1 MSGQGR
7 VTLGVLLDSL
17 GAEAVTALCLP
28 SGRQAMVGAPVIH
41 GCDEPMTAFAGAL
54 LLVTGRPEA
63 SLPASAAEAGAS
75 AVVVRAGLGDAA
87 ALTEAARD
95 AGVALLAAAPGL
107 SWGQLYALVD
117 ALLALVA
124 PASDPGGA
132 VDLFTLANQVA
143 TRVGGA
149 VAIEDLAMRVLAYST
164 IGGQPIDE
172 LRREGI
178 LGRRVPEHPTH
189 AEEYAAVLRC
199 EEAVWSHEPREFLPR
214 LAIAV
219 RARGEALGTIWA
231 IQGDE
236 PLASDAAAVLAEAAR
251 SAAPHLARLSLA
263 ADEARRTR
271 NEWMGRLLRGTG
283 HVDELAASLGLHPDE
298 PVRVVAAGETGGRAD
313 VFAATHAADLLRTA
327 YAAYRI
333 GAAVGVVDGR
343 TYAVVAAG
351 AGTPLL
357 RRVTADT
364 LGRIAERLG
373 GHWRAGVGRA
383 VPSVAQVPAGA
394 RQADEALRA
403 LCGPLR
409 GPCAAGEVGLH
420 EELAAALFLM
430 DAAASMR
437 SGGALTG
444 EPLSL
449 VAEHDA
455 GHGTDYVHSLRVW
468 LAAHYDVP
476 RAAETLS
483 LHPNTLRYR
492 LRRIGELIP
501 LDDPDVR
508 LVLGLQLRLA
518 EIQASGASGGRIPA
532 SGASGGQARASGAG
546 GAQVRASG
554 TNGGG

>member
-17 GAEAVTALCLP
+17 GAETVSALCLP

-41 GCDEPMTAFAGAL
+41 GSDEPLAAYAGAL
-54 LLVTGRPEA
+54 LLATGRPEP
-63 SLPASAAEAGAS
+63 SLLESAAGAGVS
-75 AVVVRAGLGDAA
+75 AVVVRAGIGDAA
-87 ALTEAARD
+87 ALTEAARG

-107 SWGQLYALVD
+107 AWGQLYALVD

-124 PASDPGGA
+124 PAADLGGGGQA
-132 VDLFTLANQVA
+132 GDLFALANQVA
-143 TRVGGA
+143 ARVGGA

-164 IGGQPIDE
+164 IGQPIDD

-178 LGRRVPEHPTH
+178 LGRRVPEHPTN

-199 EEAVWSHEPREFLPR
+199 EGAVWSHEPREYLPR

-231 IQGDE
+231 IQADE
-236 PLASDAAAVLAEAAR
+236 PLAPDADAVLAEAAR
-251 SAAPHLARLSLA
+251 TAAPHLARLSLA

-271 NEWMGRLLRGTG
+271 DEWVGRLLRGAG
-283 HVDELAASLGLHPDE
+283 PAGELAASLGLRPDE
-298 PVRVVAAGETGGRAD
+298 PVRVVAAGDPAGRTD

-327 YAAYRI
+327 YAVYRI
-333 GAAVGVVDGR
+333 RAAVGAVDGR
-343 TYAVVAAG
+343 TYAIVAAG
-351 AGTPLL
+351 AGTALL
-357 RRVTADT
+357 RRVTAET
-364 LGRIAERLG
+364 LGRITDRLG
-373 GHWRAGVGRA
+373 GHWRAGVGRVTA
-383 VPSVAQVPAGA
+383 SLAQVPAAA
-394 RQADEALRA
+394 RQAEEALRA
-403 LCGPLR
+403 MGGPFA
-409 GPCAAGEVGLH
+409 GGEVGLH
-420 EELAAALFLM
+420 EELAAALFLL

-437 SGGALTG
+437 SGPALTG

-455 GHGTDYVHSLRVW
+455 GHGTDYVRSLRAW

-476 RAAETLS
+476 RAAEALS

-492 LRRIGELIP
+492 LRRIGELIA
-501 LDDPDVR
+501 LDEPDVR

-518 EIQASGASGGRIPA
+518 EIG
-532 SGASGGQARASGAG
+532 ASGAG
-546 GAQVRASG
+546 GGQSPASG

>member
-1 MSGQGR
+1 MSARGR
-7 VTLGVLLDSL
+7 VALGVLLDSL
-17 GAEAVTALCLP
+17 GEKTVSALCLP
-28 SGRQAMVGAPVIH
+28 SGRQAMVGAPVIY
-41 GCDEPMTAFAGAL
+41 GSDEPMSDFDGAL
-54 LLVTGRPEA
+54 LLATGTPEA
-63 SLPASAAEAGAS
+63 SLLERMAEAGAT

-87 ALTEAARD
+87 ELTAAAKG

-124 PASDPGGA
+124 PAADLGGGVQA
-132 VDLFTLANQVA
+132 GDLFALANQVA
-143 TRVGGA
+143 ARVGGA

-164 IGGQPIDE
+164 IGGQRIDE

-189 AEEYAAVLRC
+189 AEEYSAVLRSD
-199 EEAVWSHEPREFLPR
+199 EAVWSFEPREYLPR

-219 RARGEALGTIWA
+219 RAGGEALGTIWA
-231 IQGDE
+231 IQADE
-236 PLASDAAAVLAEAAR
+236 PLASDAATVLAEAAIT
-251 SAAPHLARLSLA
+251 AAPHLARISLA

-271 NEWMGRLLRGTG
+271 NEWLGRLLRGAG
-283 HVDELAASLGLHPDE
+283 PVDEPAAFFGLHPKE
-298 PVRVVAAGETGGRAD
+298 AVAVVAVGTREARTRGD
-313 VFAATHAADLLRTA
+313 VFAATHAGDLLRTA
-327 YAAYRI
+327 YAAYRVR
-333 GAAVGVVDGR
+333 AAVGAVDGR
-343 TYAVVAAG
+343 TYAVVATG
-351 AGTPLL
+351 TGTPLL
-357 RRVTADT
+357 RRITADT
-364 LGRIAERLG
+364 LGQITHRLG
-373 GHWRAGVGRA
+373 GQWRAGIGRTA
-383 VPSVAQVPAGA
+383 ASIAQVPVSA

-403 LCGPLR
+403 MCGPF
-409 GPCAAGEVGLH
+409 AGGGVGLH

-437 SGGALTG
+437 SGGTLTG

-455 GHGTDYVHSLRVW
+455 RHGTDYVHSLRVW

-508 LVLGLQLRLA
+508 LVLGLQLRLG
-518 EIQASGASGGRIPA
+518 EI
-532 SGASGGQARASGAG
+532 
-546 GAQVRASG
+546 RASG
-554 TNGGG
+554 TNNGE